1 MERLWQ
7 EQFRLAG
14 KLSRRQLLFL
24 MGTVSMGGLT
34 YLLADDI
41 EEAISEKKTEAIE
54 NGLVP
59 LIYSPHYNFTAFG
72 IEKLHPFDSTKYAK
86 IHKELTKSGLRSD
99 SDFLRPNSITGEQLR
114 LVHSERYLKSLT
126 DSFELAKIFEVAPT
140 MFVPAILLDWRI
152 LKPMR
157 IAAGGTLLTM
167 RKALKHGLAIN
178 VGGGYHHA
186 CENNGGGFCAYSD
199 IPIAAKV
206 LQNEGLA
213 KTVMIV
219 DTDAHQGNGF
229 ATEAK
234 KIGSGLFMLD
244 FYDETIYPHPKVEE
258 DWSVPFPRNTSGK
271 VYLST
276 LEETL
281 PVAIDKVKPDLIVCN
296 AGSDV
301 LESDPLS
308 TFKLAST
315 DMNKRDLFVVECA
328 RGKSFPV
335 AMVLAGGYGRE
346 SGMAHA
352 HSIKAILNKFDDKT

>member
-1 MERLWQ
+1 MT
-7 EQFRLAG
+7 G

-24 MGTVSMGGLT
+24 MGALSMGGAM
-34 YLLADDI
+34 YLLSDDI
-41 EEAISEKKTEAIE
+41 EEALAEKKTESIS

-72 IEKLHPFDSTKYAK
+72 IEKLHPFDSKKYEK
-86 IHKELTKSGLRSD
+86 IHRELVRSGLRED
-99 SDFLRPNSITGEQLR
+99 NDFLRPTSITEEQL
-114 LVHSERYLKSLT
+114 LMVHSERYLKSLT
-126 DSFELAKIFEVAPT
+126 DSFELAKIFEVGPT
-140 MFVPAILLDWRI
+140 MFVPAALLDWRI

-167 RKALKHGLAIN
+167 RKALNHGLAIN

-186 CENNGGGFCAYSD
+186 SENHGGGFCAYSD
-199 IPIAAKV
+199 IPVATKV
-206 LQNEGLA
+206 LQQEGLV

-229 ATEAK
+229 AIEAK
-234 KIGSGLFMLD
+234 KPASSLFMLD

-258 DWSVPFPRNTSGK
+258 DWSVPFPKNTIGK
-271 VYLST
+271 VYLSK

-281 PVAIDKVKPDLIVCN
+281 PAAIEKVKPDLIVYN

-308 TFKLAST
+308 TFKLAT
-315 DMNKRDLFVVECA
+315 AEMNKRDLFVVECA
-328 RGKSFPV
+328 REKNVPV
-335 AMVLAGGYGRE
+335 AMVLAGGYGKE

-352 HSIKAILNKFDDKT
+352 HSIKAILNKFDDRS